1 LWWPY
6 GPNSIDLRA
15 MNSGPSAAHWLGTD
29 GVGRDT
35 LARLMQG
42 GRISLM
48 VAAVSVR
55 SPWSSASCSGRFA
68 AFGGREPMRRSCAS
82 SIYA

>member
-1 LWWPY
+1 
-6 GPNSIDLRA
+6 

-48 VAAVSVR
+48 VAAVSVLISVVIGFLLGALR
-55 SPWSSASCSGRFA
+55 RHGGAGRRCGDHA
-68 AFGGREPMRRSCAS
+68 LRRSMR
-82 SIYA
+82 